1 MKLGVHIGYWGAT
14 PPAWAPG
21 AIEEAE
27 RLGFDSMWTA
37 ESWGSDAFTPLAWWG
52 SRTTKLRLGTNLVQ
66 LSARTPTATAMAAPV
81 VVEIPASALR
91 NGKNVIAAEVHSNWT
106 NTTDTTFDLELV
118 PSTEANA

>member
-1 MKLGVHIGYWGAT
+1 MRVLPTRADDAVAVYVNGKEVVRDNLPDGDLGPGTYAL
-14 PPAWAPG
+14 AP
-21 AIEEAE
+21 
-27 RLGFDSMWTA
+27 R
-37 ESWGSDAFTPLAWWG
+37 
-52 SRTTKLRLGTNLVQ
+52 R
-66 LSARTPTATAMAAPV
+66 TATAMAAPV